1 MKLQERVIIVTG
13 ASSGIGEAISLL
25 LAEEGA
31 TVVMGARREDLLKDL
46 CEKINNRG
54 GKAGYVVTDVTF
66 RGDLDRLVKFA
77 LDEYG
82 RLDAIINNAGVMP
95 LSYVELLDFEG
106 WDSMIDTNLKGVL
119 HGVGAVLPHFLDQ
132 NNGHIIN
139 ISSDA
144 GGKTIPGGAIY
155 SATKAAVNIFS
166 EGLRAEL
173 SSRKGIRVTCIQP
186 GATISE
192 IAKPIEDPLVLEER
206 KKAQMDDIRML
217 LPEDVAHAV
226 CYALSAS
233 KRTSINEI
241 VIRPTDQP

>member
-1 MKLQERVIIVTG
+1 MKLEDKVIIVTG

-31 TVVMGARREDLLKDL
+31 SIIMGARREDLLRDL
-46 CEKINNRG
+46 CEKINTRG
-54 GKAGYVVTDVTF
+54 GKASYIMTDVTF
-66 RGDLDRLVKFA
+66 KGDLDRLVKHA

-95 LSYVELLDFEG
+95 LSYVEVMDFEG
-106 WDSMIDTNLKGVL
+106 WESMIDTNFKGVL
-119 HGVGAVLPHFLDQ
+119 HGVGAVLPYFLEQ

-144 GGKTIPGGAIY
+144 GEKVNAGSAIY
-155 SATKAAVNIFS
+155 SATKAAVNVFT

-186 GATISE
+186 GATMSE
-192 IAKPIEDPLVLEER
+192 IANSIEDPLVLEDR
-206 KKAQMDDIRML
+206 KNAKFDEVRKLI
-217 LPEDVAHAV
+217 PEDVAQAV
-226 CYALSAS
+226 CYALCTS
-233 KRTSINEI
+233 KRSSINEI

>member
-1 MKLQERVIIVTG
+1 MNLREKVIIVTG

-31 TVVMGARREDLLKDL
+31 TVVMGARREDLLEDL
-46 CEKINNRG
+46 CERINSRG
-54 GKAGYVVTDVTF
+54 GKASYVVTDVTF

-82 RLDAIINNAGVMP
+82 KLDAIVNNAGVMP

-106 WDSMIDTNLKGVL
+106 WDSMIDTNFKGVL
-119 HGVGAVLPHFLDQ
+119 HGVGAVLPYFLDQ

-155 SATKAAVNIFS
+155 SATKAAVNVFS

-192 IAKPIEDPLVLEER
+192 IANPIEDPLVIEER
-206 KKAQMDDIRML
+206 KKAHLDNIRML

-226 CYALSAS
+226 CYALSTS